1 MRATE
6 TIPAFAVVT
15 LVGLALTT
23 TQCWGEPFSAAP
35 LLGGAGGV
43 AGNLA
48 DAMGVTAS
56 TSSNTATSGSVA
68 TGTGTSTST
77 GAGGL
82 GTNGLAADTTG
93 AAGES
98 PVRPSP
104 FGENCQELRL
114 PAAADTFVYGMFPEQ
129 SHDFL
134 GIGDDR
140 LEVSQYGASSK
151 RTLLHFKV
159 YLNTAEAWTIA
170 AAYLELQVIEA
181 DSYGGTLNLHRIL
194 PRNWEERV
202 ATWNIFTSGMPWTTP
217 GGDFE
222 PEPFAGIPVTPDMI
236 GTKAVWD
243 VTVEVQALHAGRE
256 GYGWVLKEANDAVDA
271 QGFNYA
277 FAGRD
282 TVREDEEGPIL
293 SIHFCQ

>member
-1 MRATE
+1 MLRATE
-6 TIPAFAVVT
+6 TMPAFAVVT

-23 TQCWGEPFSAAP
+23 TQCWGEPFTAAP
-35 LLGGAGGV
+35 PVGGVGGGAG
-43 AGNLA
+43 NLT
-48 DAMGVTAS
+48 DAMGLTGS
-56 TSSNTATSGSVA
+56 TNSSTATPASA
-68 TGTGTSTST
+68 ATGTSTS
-77 GAGGL
+77 AGGI
-82 GTNGLAADTTG
+82 GTNGLAADSTTG

-104 FGENCQELRL
+104 FGDNCQELRL
-114 PAAADTFVYGMFPEQ
+114 VAAADTFIYGMFPDQ
-129 SHDFL
+129 SNDFL
-134 GIGDDR
+134 GLGDDR
-140 LEVSQYGASSK
+140 IEVSQYGMASK
-151 RTLLHFKV
+151 RGLLQFKV
-159 YLNTAEAWTIA
+159 FLNTAEAWTIV

-202 ATWNIFTSGMPWTTP
+202 ASWNIFTSGMPWTTP

-222 PEPFAGIPVTPDMI
+222 PEPFVGIPVTPDMI
-236 GTKAVWD
+236 GMKAVWD
-243 VTVEVQALHAGRE
+243 VTAEVQALHAGRE